1 MRNDAGLSDVFSVAL
16 EMARD
21 LTEDRAGIVG
31 YGVVELFGPD
41 GERKLARPFAN
52 LITDY
57 GDSWYAAKGITA
69 IPPASPAA
77 PTALTGMQIGTS
89 ATAVAKNGAGSGMV
103 GSLLSGK
110 AFDGS
115 YPQVNDLG
123 AGLGDEAVFK
133 TTYNAGEGT
142 GTVEE
147 ATITNG
153 TIGVASV
160 EANTISRILT
170 GTIVKGAGDSLAITW
185 RHKFLG
191 A

>member
-1 MRNDAGLSDVFSVAL
+1 MTDAFETAL
-16 EMARD
+16 VMARE
-21 LTEDRAGIVG
+21 LGQDRAGVVG
-31 YGVVELFGPD
+31 YGVVELFGED
-41 GERKLARPFAN
+41 GERKLVRPFAN

-103 GSLLSGK
+103 GTLLSGL
-110 AFDGS
+110 AFDAT

-133 TTYNAGEGT
+133 TTYGAGVGT

-153 TIGVASV
+153 TIGVASTPG
-160 EANTISRILT
+160 NTISRILT